1 MGKAKSRSGAS
12 TGSAKALSDLF
23 RPYAIPPSPLHEAIQ
38 QAAEQAGWLPPLQRR
53 QQEKQKVAA
62 GKKSGA
68 VRAQRQDLRR
78 DFVKAA
84 FDRLKP
90 AHRSQPYS
98 DHSID
103 ALEKE
108 YRSLL
113 AEGGD
118 PDLLMS
124 AAPFKASRETLIDD
138 LKAIGVRSTR
148 SRSKKKGPPL
158 ARARP

>member
-1 MGKAKSRSGAS
+1 
-12 TGSAKALSDLF
+12 L
-23 RPYAIPPSPLHEAIQ
+23 
-38 QAAEQAGWLPPLQRR
+38 
-53 QQEKQKVAA
+53 EKQKVAA

-108 YRSLL
+108 YRRLL
-113 AEGGD
+113 AEGDSRPLGARVVGVKPTLLD
-118 PDLLMS
+118 PDLLTS
-124 AAPFKASRETLIDD
+124 AAPFKAGRETLIDD
-138 LKAIGVRSTR
+138 LKAIGVRSKR
-148 SRSKKKGPPL
+148 RMQ
-158 ARARP
+158 